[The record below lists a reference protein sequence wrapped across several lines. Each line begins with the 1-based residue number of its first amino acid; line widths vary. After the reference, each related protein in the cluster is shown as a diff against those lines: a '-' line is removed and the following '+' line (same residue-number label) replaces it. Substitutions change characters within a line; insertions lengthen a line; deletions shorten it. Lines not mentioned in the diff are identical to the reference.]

1 MQLNRR
7 VVLVALVLVVGVVT
21 WVTLSA
27 VFATVFFALTVASV
41 VTPVHRW
48 LVDRGLPNYWAGVAT
63 TILTFVGGFT
73 VFAPVFIIAYVRR
86 DGLFALVRQLPEELV
101 IDAFGFYY
109 AENVA
114 DIQDTVIN
122 YLSDLAV
129 VVARASPDL
138 AFKATLFVMVLF
150 SFLVSQDKVYRS
162 SIAVVPPKYHDI
174 AHALQERANDTLLA
188 IYVLQLATA
197 LGTFLVAV
205 PVFWVLGYDYWV
217 SMAVISG
224 ILQFVPI
231 IGPSVLIGATALWH
245 LSLGEVQ
252 SAVII
257 LVVGGLVIGYLPD
270 AVIRPR
276 LASVTADMPGSLYF
290 IGFIG
295 GLLSVGPI
303 GVIAGPL
310 VVALFSETMTL
321 LANDVNGVAEL
332 EEESGESGEAAA
344 AASETVP
351 DDPSSPDE
359 PVESG
364 GESTDGLGEGSPD
377 GTAGDD

>member
-1 MQLNRR
+1 MNRR
-7 VVLVALVLVVGVVT
+7 VVLVALVLVAGVVT
-21 WVTLSA
+21 WITLSA

-48 LVDRGLPNYWAGVAT
+48 LVGRGLPNYWAGVVT
-63 TILTFVGGFT
+63 TILTFVGGFA
-73 VFAPVFIIAYVRR
+73 VFAPIFIIAYVRR

-114 DIQDTVIN
+114 DIQDAVID

-150 SFLVSQDKVYRS
+150 SFLVAQDKVYRAG
-162 SIAVVPPKYHDI
+162 IAVVPPKYHDI
-174 AHALQERANDTLLA
+174 AHALQERTNDTLLA

-217 SMAVISG
+217 SMAVIAG

-245 LSLGEVQ
+245 LSLGEIQ

-257 LVVGGLVIGYLPD
+257 VVVGGLVIGYLPD

-321 LANDVNGVAEL
+321 LANEVNGAAEL
-332 EEESGESGEAAA
+332 GEGEDETGEAAA
-344 AASETVP
+344 AADAETVP
-351 DDPSSPDE
+351 NDSPAADE

-364 GESTDGLGEGSPD
+364 ETTDGLGEGSPD

>member
-1 MQLNRR
+1 MKLNRR
-7 VVLVALVLVVGVVT
+7 IVLTALVLLVGVVT

-48 LVDRGLPNYWAGVAT
+48 LVGRGLPNYWAGVT
-63 TILTFVGGFT
+63 TTVLTFVGGFT
-73 VFAPVFIIAYVRR
+73 VFAPVFVIAYVRR
-86 DGLFALVRQLPEELV
+86 DELISIVREIPSQLSV
-101 IDAFGFYY
+101 DAFGVSYTLEVVEVQD
-109 AENVA
+109 AVVA
-114 DIQDTVIN
+114 
-122 YLSDLAV
+122 YLSDLAL

-150 SFLVSQDKVYRS
+150 AFLVQQDKVYRAG
-162 SIAVVPPKYHDI
+162 IAVVPPRYHDI
-174 AHALQERANDTLLA
+174 AHSIQERANDTLQA

-197 LGTFLVAV
+197 LGTFIVAL
-205 PVFWVLGYDYWV
+205 PVFWVLGYEYWL
-217 SMAVISG
+217 SMSVVAG

-245 LSLGEVQ
+245 LSLGQIPE
-252 SAVII
+252 AVII
-257 LVVGGLVIGYLPD
+257 VVAGGIVIGYLPD

-290 IGFIG
+290 VGFIG

-310 VVALFSETMTL
+310 VVALFSESMNL
-321 LANDVNGVAEL
+321 LANEVNGAAEL
-332 EEESGESGEAAA
+332 DDEEADEAVAVGEEKLSPPVEPPEES
-344 AASETVP
+344 
-351 DDPSSPDE
+351 
-359 PVESG
+359 VESG
-364 GESTDGLGEGSPD
+364 DGSSEGLGDGSAD

>member
-1 MQLNRR
+1 MELNRR

-21 WVTLSA
+21 WITLSA

-48 LVDRGLPNYWAGVAT
+48 LVGRGLPNYWAGVVT
-63 TILTFVGGFT
+63 TVLTFIGGFA
-73 VFAPVFIIAYVRR
+73 VFAPIFVIAYVRR
-86 DGLFALVRQLPEELV
+86 DGLFALVRKIPAELAV
-101 IDAFGFYY
+101 EAFGVSYSLDVV
-109 AENVA
+109 EV
-114 DIQDTVIN
+114 QDAVIA

-129 VVARASPDL
+129 VVARSSPDL

-150 SFLVSQDKVYRS
+150 SFLVAQDQVYRAG
-162 SIAVVPPKYHDI
+162 IAVVPPKYHDI

-205 PVFWVLGYDYWV
+205 PVFWLLGYEYWV
-217 SMAVISG
+217 SMAVIAG

-231 IGPSVLIGATALWH
+231 IGPSVLIGLTALWH
-245 LSLGEVQ
+245 LSLNEIPE
-252 SAVII
+252 AAII
-257 LVVGGLVIGYLPD
+257 LVVGGIVIGYLPD

-290 IGFIG
+290 VGFIG

-310 VVALFSETMTL
+310 VVALFSESMSL
-321 LANDVNGVAEL
+321 LADEVNGAEELGEDEFSVEETLEDVAEDAI
-332 EEESGESGEAAA
+332 EEVTGGDEGG
-344 AASETVP
+344 
-351 DDPSSPDE
+351 DDSPD
-359 PVESG
+359 S
-364 GESTDGLGEGSPD
+364 DGLGDGSPD
-377 GTAGDD
+377 STAGDD

>member
-1 MQLNRR
+1 MNRR

-21 WVTLSA
+21 WITLSA

-48 LVDRGLPNYWAGVAT
+48 LVGRGLPNYWAGVVT
-63 TILTFVGGFT
+63 TVLTFIGGFA
-73 VFAPVFIIAYVRR
+73 VFAPIFVIAYVRR
-86 DGLFALVRQLPEELV
+86 DGLFALVRKIPAELAV
-101 IDAFGFYY
+101 EAFGVSYSLDVV
-109 AENVA
+109 EV
-114 DIQDTVIN
+114 QDAVIA

-129 VVARASPDL
+129 VVARSSPDL

-150 SFLVSQDKVYRS
+150 SFLVAQDQVYRAG
-162 SIAVVPPKYHDI
+162 IAVVPPKYHDI

-205 PVFWVLGYDYWV
+205 PVFWLLGYEYWV
-217 SMAVISG
+217 SMAVIAG

-231 IGPSVLIGATALWH
+231 IGPSVLIGLTALWH
-245 LSLGEVQ
+245 LSLNEIPE
-252 SAVII
+252 AAII
-257 LVVGGLVIGYLPD
+257 LVVGGIVIGYLPD

-290 IGFIG
+290 VGFIG

-310 VVALFSETMTL
+310 VVALFSESMSL
-321 LANDVNGVAEL
+321 LADEVNGAEELGEDEFSVEETLEDVAEDAI
-332 EEESGESGEAAA
+332 EEVTGGDEGG
-344 AASETVP
+344 
-351 DDPSSPDE
+351 DDSPD
-359 PVESG
+359 S
-364 GESTDGLGEGSPD
+364 DGLGDGSPD
-377 GTAGDD
+377 STAGDD